1 MSRYTYL
8 IYILISTGSISDFN
22 QIKCSK
28 DKCGSFVQ
36 VQDFC
41 NKYHLDI
48 EKQMFVPV
56 SAVPTPVVDSGHWA
70 ADLATVNTDQWQP
83 S

>member
-8 IYILISTGSISDFN
+8 IDILISTGSISDFN

-48 EKQMFVPV
+48 EKQMFVCPCM

-70 ADLATVNTDQWQP
+70 ADLVQHWP
-83 S
+83 L

>member
-8 IYILISTGSISDFN
+8 IDILLSTGSISDFN

-56 SAVPTPVVDSGHWA
+56 CLQFLLRWWTVDTGQQTWCSTGHRKH
-70 ADLATVNTDQWQP
+70 
-83 S
+83 